1 MELHSVAFLAVVSS
15 PLPILAIVGVTGS
28 GKNELAQEVARRMDA
43 TLISVDSRKVYRGM
57 DIGTAKPRPAI
68 IREFDYGMIDCA
80 DPREYFSAARFAR
93 EAREIAAARMH
104 SDRQVILVG
113 GTGFY
118 LDAFMHGLAELPD
131 ITDATRQQLI
141 NDAEERG
148 WDFLSEDAR
157 SIDPEFMA
165 DVHPG
170 DKTRVRRVLE
180 VWMES
185 GQRLSDL
192 LQRQSLTPC
201 AWDVRVVW
209 PELDR
214 QLAIDRIEKRV
225 YKMRELGLT
234 AEVRALLE
242 SGIPDSAPGLAT
254 VGYQEIVAF
263 LKEHTNEDQAYERI
277 VINTRRYA
285 KRQATWFRHRPYV
298 HTVSSYPIA
307 AEEIIRLWREPK
319 WPLSADNP
327 S

>member
-1 MELHSVAFLAVVSS
+1 MTS

-28 GKNELAQEVARRMDA
+28 GKNELAQEVARRTGA

-57 DIGTAKPRPAI
+57 DIGTAKPKPEM

-93 EAREIAAARMH
+93 EAREVVSVRLASGRP
-104 SDRQVILVG
+104 VILVG

-131 ITDATRQQLI
+131 ITDATRQQI
-141 NDAEERG
+141 ITDAEERG
-148 WDFLSEDAR
+148 WDSLSEDAR
-157 SIDPEFMA
+157 AIDAEFMA

-180 VWMES
+180 VWIQS

-192 LQRQSLTPC
+192 LSRQSLSPC
-201 AWDVRVVW
+201 PWKVKVLW
-209 PELDR
+209 PEIDR
-214 QLAIDRIEKRV
+214 QLAIDRITQRV
-225 YKMRELGLT
+225 YKMRDLGLT
-234 AEVRALLE
+234 AEVRGLLE
-242 SGIPDSAPGLAT
+242 SGIPPSAPGLAT

-263 LKEHTNEDQAYERI
+263 LEEQTSEDAAYERI

-298 HTVSSYPIA
+298 QAVSSYPIA
-307 AEEIIRLWREPK
+307 AEDIISIWQE
-319 WPLSADNP
+319 
-327 S
+327 